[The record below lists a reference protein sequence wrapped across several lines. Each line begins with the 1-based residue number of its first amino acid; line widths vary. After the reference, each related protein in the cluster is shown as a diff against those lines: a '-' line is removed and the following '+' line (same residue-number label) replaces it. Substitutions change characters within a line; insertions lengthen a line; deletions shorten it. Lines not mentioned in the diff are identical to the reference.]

1 MSSVTV
7 YPCTLSGKLSVPGDK
22 SISQRVA
29 LLASLASGT
38 SEISG
43 YLDSEDAQN
52 TLLGRACWQ
61 AFWRVLE

>member
-43 YLDSEDAQN
+43 YLDSEDAQK
-52 TLLGRACWQ
+52 TLNFQ
-61 AFWRVLE
+61 AKFKAKHPAGS